1 MRCQQ
6 KSVPAP
12 KSETGKSGQFLVERN
27 WMKKHRHFTEEQ
39 KRAAVARVL
48 KGEAVSTVARAI
60 GADRKRLYDW
70 RSQYQQA
77 GPEGLRPVGRPRK
90 AEAMGARTRAWDKA
104 PDELAAAQRQIG
116 ELQRKV
122 GEQQVDLDF
131 FRKALRHIEETRRA
145 QGGPGGAASTKSSKR

>member
-1 MRCQQ
+1 MHCRQLF
-6 KSVPAP
+6 VPAP

-27 WMKKHRHFTEEQ
+27 WMKKHRYFTEEQ
-39 KRAAVARVL
+39 KRAAVARVM
-48 KGEAVSTVARAI
+48 KGEAVSTVARKI
-60 GADRKRLYDW
+60 GADRKRLYEW
-70 RSQYQQA
+70 RRQYQEA

-90 AEAMGARTRAWDKA
+90 AEAMGARTRSWDKA
-104 PDELAAAQRQIG
+104 PDELAAAQRQIA

-145 QGGPGGAASTKSSKR
+145 QGGPGGAASTRSSKR